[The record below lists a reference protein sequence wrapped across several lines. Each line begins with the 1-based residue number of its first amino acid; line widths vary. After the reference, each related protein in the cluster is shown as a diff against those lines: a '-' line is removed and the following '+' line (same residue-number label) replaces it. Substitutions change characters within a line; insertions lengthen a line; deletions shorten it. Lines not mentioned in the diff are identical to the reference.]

1 MSTEP
6 ARPSRREGSFG
17 EHSQLSPVDR
27 LGTWWG
33 RAALAR
39 RVGPLDG
46 RRVADLGCGFDA
58 ALGRSIAADVAAL
71 TLVDLAL
78 NPDLEALPN
87 TTLVRGRLPQALGD
101 LAEQSFDVVVISSVL
116 EHLNDDQA
124 ALSAC
129 HRLLTPGGT
138 LFINVPSWWGK
149 TALEFSAFRLGLS
162 PAEEMNDHRRY
173 YDPRDLWPKVVA
185 AGFIPEDIA
194 CRRHKLGLNTWATA
208 RRSASPG

>member
-1 MSTEP
+1 MSVE
-6 ARPSRREGSFG
+6 REGSFG
-17 EHSQLSPVDR
+17 QHASMSPIDR

-33 RAALAR
+33 RAAIAR

-46 RRVADLGCGFDA
+46 KAVADLGCGYDA
-58 ALGRSIAADVAAL
+58 ALGRSIAPDVGSL

-78 NPDLEALPN
+78 NPDLEAEPN
-87 TTLVRGRLPQALGD
+87 TTLLRGRLPDALD
-101 LAEQSFDVVVISSVL
+101 QLADRSFDVVVLSSVL
-116 EHLNDDQA
+116 EHLDDDQR
-124 ALSAC
+124 ALGAC
-129 HRLLTPGGT
+129 HRLLAPGGV

-149 TALEFSAFRLGLS
+149 SALEFSAFRLGLS

-185 AGFIPEDIA
+185 AGFVPEDIT